1 MNVIWTGRGAVE
13 GFWAKEQC
21 GSRGL
26 EMGMSE
32 GFWTLVDRLVSL
44 WGKLGRDL
52 VGRGYLGPLL
62 SQR

>member
-1 MNVIWTGRGAVE
+1 
-13 GFWAKEQC
+13 
-21 GSRGL
+21 
-26 EMGMSE
+26 MGMSE